1 MNSKT
6 LIIYKNN
13 ILYNIV
19 KELYSNEFDIIFSDK
34 KEIQLLDFNKISNY
48 LIITNDDNPDF
59 QNKLVLNTF
68 PIKIK
73 NLLELINVNF
83 LRNNYKTQSKI
94 KIKSYTLNM
103 NSRDLLLQ
111 DKKIFL
117 TEREVDLILFLNNA
131 KKPTSI
137 DVLQKEVWGH
147 SISLETHTVETHIYR
162 LRKKIKDKFND
173 ENFIISTDI
182 GYKIN

>member
-1 MNSKT
+1 MK
-6 LIIYKNN
+6 
-13 ILYNIV
+13 
-19 KELYSNEFDIIFSDK
+19 
-34 KEIQLLDFNKISNY
+34 
-48 LIITNDDNPDF
+48 
-59 QNKLVLNTF
+59 
-68 PIKIK
+68 
-73 NLLELINVNF
+73 
-83 LRNNYKTQSKI
+83 
-94 KIKSYTLNM
+94 
-103 NSRDLLLQ
+103 

-173 ENFIISTDI
+173 ENFIISTDR

>member
-1 MNSKT
+1 
-6 LIIYKNN
+6 
-13 ILYNIV
+13 
-19 KELYSNEFDIIFSDK
+19 
-34 KEIQLLDFNKISNY
+34 
-48 LIITNDDNPDF
+48 
-59 QNKLVLNTF
+59 
-68 PIKIK
+68 
-73 NLLELINVNF
+73 
-83 LRNNYKTQSKI
+83 
-94 KIKSYTLNM
+94 M

-173 ENFIISTDI
+173 ENFIISTDR

>member
-1 MNSKT
+1 MNFFYFFVI
-6 LIIYKNN
+6 LIFFASCSFDDKSGIWNN
-13 ILYNIV
+13 
-19 KELYSNEFDIIFSDK
+19 SG
-34 KEIQLLDFNKISNY
+34 
-48 LIITNDDNPDF
+48 IITNDDNPDF

-173 ENFIISTDI
+173 EHFIISTDI

>member
-1 MNSKT
+1 
-6 LIIYKNN
+6 
-13 ILYNIV
+13 
-19 KELYSNEFDIIFSDK
+19 
-34 KEIQLLDFNKISNY
+34 
-48 LIITNDDNPDF
+48 
-59 QNKLVLNTF
+59 
-68 PIKIK
+68 
-73 NLLELINVNF
+73 
-83 LRNNYKTQSKI
+83 
-94 KIKSYTLNM
+94 M

-173 ENFIISTDI
+173 EHFIISTDI

>member
-19 KELYSNEFDIIFSDK
+19 KELYSNEFDIIFSNK

-48 LIITNDDNPDF
+48 LIITNDHNPDF
-59 QNKLVLNTF
+59 KNKLVLNTF

-173 ENFIISTDI
+173 ENFIISTDR

>member
-19 KELYSNEFDIIFSDK
+19 KELYSNEFDIIFSNK

-83 LRNNYKTQSKI
+83 LRNNYKMSNEMIVSVNK
-94 KIKSYTLNM
+94 
-103 NSRDLLLQ
+103 
-111 DKKIFL
+111 
-117 TEREVDLILFLNNA
+117 
-131 KKPTSI
+131 
-137 DVLQKEVWGH
+137 
-147 SISLETHTVETHIYR
+147 
-162 LRKKIKDKFND
+162 
-173 ENFIISTDI
+173 
-182 GYKIN
+182 